1 MKMILNNKANEL
13 IDVSSYSRSL
23 NIPDTDVRFNLDL
36 NFSGDYSANGVE
48 YLANY
53 ANTDITSIKIYDDSD
68 ENGTDLLVTG
78 TIRAKLTSLNEVC
91 GPDGR
96 YGSASMV
103 IYENN

>member
-13 IDVSSYSRSL
+13 IDISSYSRSL
-23 NIPDTDVRFNLDL
+23 NIPDADIRFNLDL

-53 ANTDITSIKIYDDSD
+53 ANTDITSIKIYNDD
-68 ENGTDLLVTG
+68 TDLLVTG